1 MNLAIKEPRKLDL
14 VPNRIDPNQVI
25 GYKNPDDPINLLEI
39 ESIEMPP
46 VACPVTHKFTPNL
59 YTREI
64 FMPKGTLVTSLMH
77 LTTHPFFIL
86 QGDVS
91 VWSHDMPI
99 QRYKAPYSGITKAG
113 TRRVLYT
120 HEDTIWACCFVTT
133 LTDPEEIAYEI
144 MAHDFNPYI
153 DKDNP
158 RMQTW
163 KCNQIEN

>member
-1 MNLAIKEPRKLDL
+1 MTLELQERMPMEL
-14 VPNRIDPNQVI
+14 VPNRINPFEVA
-25 GYKNPDDPINLLEI
+25 GYQNPDDPLNLAELEVLN
-39 ESIEMPP
+39 MPP
-46 VACPVTHKFTPNL
+46 VECPVTHKFTPNL

-91 VWSHDMPI
+91 VWYHDKPV
-99 QRYKAPYSGITKAG
+99 QRYKAPYSGVTKAG
-113 TRRVLYT
+113 TRRMLYT
-120 HEDTIWACCFVTT
+120 HEDTIWAACFVTD
-133 LTDPEEIAYEI
+133 LTDPEEIAYDI
-144 MAHDFNPYI
+144 MAHDFNPHI

-163 KCNQIEN
+163 KCNRIES

>member
-1 MNLAIKEPRKLDL
+1 MTLEIQERQKLEL
-14 VPNRIDPNQVI
+14 VPNRINPNEFI
-25 GYKNPDDPINLLEI
+25 GYQNPDDPINLLEI
-39 ESIEMPP
+39 ELIKHDP

-64 FMPKGTLVTSLMH
+64 FMPKNTLVTSLLH

-91 VWSHDMPI
+91 VWYHDVPV

-113 TRRVLYT
+113 TRRLLYT
-120 HEDTIWACCFVTT
+120 HEDTIWAACFVTT
-133 LTDPEEIAYEI
+133 LTDPEEIAEEI
-144 MAHDFNPYI
+144 MAHDFNPHI
-153 DKDNP
+153 DRSNP

-163 KCNQIEN
+163 KCNRIET

>member
-1 MNLAIKEPRKLDL
+1 MTLTIQEKQSIELA
-14 VPNRIDPNQVI
+14 PNKIDPNSVI
-25 GYKNPDDPINLLEI
+25 GYKDPNDPLNLLEL
-39 ESIEMPP
+39 ESINMPQ
-46 VACPVTHKFTPNL
+46 VDCPVTHKFTPNL

-64 FMPKGTLVTSLMH
+64 FMPKGTLVTSLLH

-91 VWSHDMPI
+91 VWYHDVPV

-113 TRRVLYT
+113 TRRLLYT
-120 HEDTIWACCFVTT
+120 HEDTIWAACFVTT
-133 LTDPEEIAYEI
+133 CTDPEQIAYEI
-144 MAHDFNPYI
+144 MDHDFNPLI

-163 KCNQIEN
+163 KCNRIEN